1 MADKMSAFP
10 THDVNPRIVLKV
22 ANTTISVF
30 VSAPEQTF
38 TAVEFIPCQ
47 LPRREVKTKT
57 GFHVLIDKLQ
67 CTWLNL

>member
-1 MADKMSAFP
+1 MNAFP

-38 TAVEFIPCQ
+38 IAVEFIPW
-47 LPRREVKTKT
+47 PAST
-57 GFHVLIDKLQ
+57 
-67 CTWLNL
+67 